1 MTEIL
6 LMKEKIIDSINLVN
20 TINALSP
27 NIRIYKIISNLDEC
41 LSIVEK
47 HSIDLLL
54 IEYNLF
60 IDLNIIDYTKIDK
73 NVKHIIVLV
82 ENDNNQINS
91 KYIFSNNENLLTN
104 INKVLKLN
112 INNKN
117 DKKFIFEEL
126 KYLGYNPAYYGTKY
140 LVECIYY
147 IYKNYGIYDENSIA
161 EVYPI
166 IAKKYNKT
174 VNNIKCNIT
183 RATSIM
189 FCECEEKKLKEYL
202 GMCTLPKTGSRVI
215 IQTIINKLH
224 RL

>member
-189 FCECEEKKLKEYL
+189 FCECEEEKLKEYL

>member
-73 NVKHIIVLV
+73 NVKHIIVLAK
-82 ENDNNQINS
+82 NDNNKINS

-189 FCECEEKKLKEYL
+189 FCECEEEKLKEYL

>member
-1 MTEIL
+1 MFPPTPL
-6 LMKEKIIDSINLVN
+6 
-20 TINALSP
+20 
-27 NIRIYKIISNLDEC
+27 
-41 LSIVEK
+41 
-47 HSIDLLL
+47 H
-54 IEYNLF
+54 
-60 IDLNIIDYTKIDK
+60 
-73 NVKHIIVLV
+73 
-82 ENDNNQINS
+82 
-91 KYIFSNNENLLTN
+91 
-104 INKVLKLN
+104 INKILKLN
-112 INNKN
+112 TNTKY

-126 KYLGYNPAYYGTKY
+126 KFLGYNPAYYGTKY

-174 VNNIKCNIT
+174 INNIKCNIT
-183 RATSIM
+183 RATSMM
-189 FCECEEKKLKEYL
+189 FCECEEEKLKEYL

>member
-147 IYKNYGIYDENSIA
+147 IYK
-161 EVYPI
+161 
-166 IAKKYNKT
+166 
-174 VNNIKCNIT
+174 
-183 RATSIM
+183 IM
-189 FCECEEKKLKEYL
+189 VFMMKIRLLKF
-202 GMCTLPKTGSRVI
+202 
-215 IQTIINKLH
+215 IQ
-224 RL
+224 